1 MVDSIAYGE
10 SLLSDIRA
18 RNDKLRKQ
26 AEKDARKKEW
36 TNMAVNIGKSVF
48 TDIYAEKQN
57 RLMQN
62 EDVVA
67 NKLLM
72 QNVNDKHKAFA
83 AEILEADKVG
93 RDTYYYDQVD
103 KLMDA
108 QLRDMYGAQG
118 TYNESNFQTLKAKMV
133 KGYLPQYKKAF
144 EDREAAHKS
153 YNSTGNMDSYNKYIC
168 LLYTSPSPRD
178 VEESRMPSSA

>member
-83 AEILEADKVG
+83 AEIREADKVG

-133 KGYLPQYKKAF
+133 KGYLIIKK
-144 EDREAAHKS
+144 
-153 YNSTGNMDSYNKYIC
+153 
-168 LLYTSPSPRD
+168 LLRKGKQHTKATTAQATWTATINTLTK
-178 VEESRMPSSA
+178 ELKKKLLL